1 MKKWNISRVPLQ
13 GRPLLLP
20 WITWA
25 SAKCQL
31 SGLLREA
38 GAGLEKPPLWPFRE
52 PRELTRNWR
61 GGTRGNRAMPAPWW
75 AFQLLFWYHLSAH
88 YFFHCKVVY
97 SNFSGSLL
105 CNTGVCVCVCMNG
118 NYCLYSCTTV
128 RFEYRNMLSKCYQT
142 QIFIHIWNA
151 DRECS
156 CLHVHNKQQ
165 RNWMMPEKSRQ
176 ALRASGLANTN
187 QFHCVF
193 VFWST
198 LTELLWHTTSQA
210 GVWLGKTSKRVTLA

>member
-13 GRPLLLP
+13 GRPLLLL

-75 AFQLLFWYHLSAH
+75 AFQLLLWYHLSAH
-88 YFFHCKVVY
+88 YFFHCEVVY

-105 CNTGVCVCVCMNG
+105 CNTGVCVCVWMGIIVCILVQLGDLNTETCCP
-118 NYCLYSCTTV
+118 NVIKRKYLSI
-128 RFEYRNMLSKCYQT
+128 FEMPTESAPVYMYITNSSAIGWCQKSHDKPSGPVGS
-142 QIFIHIWNA
+142 QIQINSI
-151 DRECS
+151 
-156 CLHVHNKQQ
+156 
-165 RNWMMPEKSRQ
+165 
-176 ALRASGLANTN
+176 
-187 QFHCVF
+187 VF
-193 VFWST
+193 LCFDP
-198 LTELLWHTTSQA
+198 H
-210 GVWLGKTSKRVTLA
+210 